1 MVKSIQIRFNTL
13 FSKGHERT
21 VRAKKNIALSVLL
34 KGGSVA
40 ITLFLVPL
48 TIQYVNPTQYG
59 IWLTLSS
66 IIAWFSFFDIGLG
79 NGLKNKLT
87 EAIALNKLSDART
100 YVSTTYAVLIIIS
113 IVIFILFSIGN
124 PYINWEKIL
133 NIQSNTGIN
142 LTHLVFI
149 LFAFFCLQFVVQII
163 NTVLTANHETS
174 KSSLIN
180 LISQLVIIIIIYIL
194 TKSTQGSL
202 SSLIFVLA
210 GVPVLIFIAASFW
223 LYNTSYKKYA
233 PSIKHVEF
241 KYAKDLLSVG
251 GVFFVIQIGALIL
264 FQTDNIVITQIFGP
278 EEVTTFNIAYKLFST
293 VTMVFTII
301 ITPFW
306 SGFTEAYTKKD
317 FNWIRNIV
325 SKMKKLWLILSL
337 FTIALLICSPFLYRL
352 WVGEKIKIPFNLSIA
367 MALSV
372 IASIWQTI
380 HVFLLNGINKIR
392 LQLYLVIISS
402 IINIPM
408 AIFFGKIIGVAGVT
422 LSNAILFAIMG
433 FIFSIQ
439 TKKILNNTATGI
451 FNA

>member
-1 MVKSIQIRFNTL
+1 MVKSLQLKFNTL

-21 VRAKKNIALSVLL
+21 IRAKKNIALSVLL

-66 IIAWFSFFDIGLG
+66 IIAWFSFFDVGLG

-87 EAIALNKLSDART
+87 AAIALNKYDDARI
-100 YVSTTYAVLIIIS
+100 YVSTTYAVLILIS
-113 IVIFILFSIGN
+113 FAIFIVFWILN
-124 PYINWEKIL
+124 PYINWGKIL
-133 NIQSNTGIN
+133 NVKNTADLSLN
-142 LTHLVFI
+142 HLVFI
-149 LFAFFCLQFVVQII
+149 LFAFFCIQFVVQTI
-163 NTVLTANHETS
+163 NTVLNANHATS
-174 KSSLIN
+174 KASLLN
-180 LISQLVIIIIIYIL
+180 LISQVVSIVAIYIL

-202 SSLIFVLA
+202 INLIIVLA
-210 GVPVLIFIAASFW
+210 GIPILTFIGASFL
-223 LYNTSYKKYA
+223 LYNGSYKQFS
-233 PSIKHVEF
+233 PHIKFVQF

-251 GVFFVIQIGALIL
+251 GVFFIIQIGALVL

-278 EEVTTFNIAYKLFST
+278 KEVTTFNIAYKLFST
-293 VTMVFTII
+293 VTMIFTII

-306 SGFTEAYTKKD
+306 SGFTEAYIKKD
-317 FNWIRNIV
+317 FDWIKDIV

-352 WVGEKIKIPFNLSIA
+352 WIGKNIEIPSNLSIV

-392 LQLYLVIISS
+392 LQLYLVVISS
-402 IINIPM
+402 IVNIPM
-408 AIFFGKIIGVAGVT
+408 AIFFGKKIGVAGVT
-422 LSNAILFAIMG
+422 LSNAILFIIMG
-433 FIFSIQ
+433 IIFSIQ